1 MAQNDKLS
9 VTMRQTQLGRAKG
22 LGSAKSGI
30 HHWWVQRVTSVALIP
45 LTLWFVFSVLS
56 LAGHPQPDIAHWISH
71 PVVAVLLI
79 ALVIAS
85 FHHTQLGLQVVLE
98 DYVHEEGQRLIWI
111 LVMKAV
117 VYLLGLAALLSVLKL
132 AI

>member
-1 MAQNDKLS
+1 MAQPEKLS
-9 VTMRQTQLGRAKG
+9 VTMRQTQLGRVKG
-22 LGSAKSGI
+22 LGAAKSGV
-30 HHWWVQRVTSVALIP
+30 HHWWVERVTSVALIP

-71 PVVAVLLI
+71 PLVATLLI
-79 ALVIAS
+79 ALILAS
-85 FHHTQLGLQVVLE
+85 FHHTQLGLQVVMD
-98 DYVHEEGQRLIWI
+98 DYIHEEGPRIIWL

-117 VYLLGLAALLSVLKL
+117 VYLLGLLALLAVLKL